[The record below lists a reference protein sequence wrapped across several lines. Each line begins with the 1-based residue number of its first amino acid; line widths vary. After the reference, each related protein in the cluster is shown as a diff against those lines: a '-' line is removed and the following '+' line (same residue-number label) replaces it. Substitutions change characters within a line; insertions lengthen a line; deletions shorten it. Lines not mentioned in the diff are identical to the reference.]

1 MSLST
6 QLSRGM
12 LALPMLAMFALLGVV
27 AVQTA
32 EAEAVQVVR
41 VEVMSRICS
50 APSARSQTLVL
61 AQAPGDLGRL
71 AFRWNQPCRG

>member
-12 LALPMLAMFALLGVV
+12 LALPMLFLFALLGVV
-27 AVQTA
+27 AVQKA
-32 EAEAVQVVR
+32 EADAVQVVR
-41 VEVMSRICS
+41 VEVISRICS
-50 APSARSQTLVL
+50 APVARSQTLVL

-71 AFRWNQPCRG
+71 AIRWNQPCRG

>member
-12 LALPMLAMFALLGVV
+12 LALPMLLLFAVLGVT
-27 AVQTA
+27 ALQTA
-32 EAEAVQVVR
+32 EADAVQVVR
-41 VEVMSRICS
+41 VEMMSQLCK
-50 APSARSQTLVL
+50 APGARSPTFVL

-71 AFRWNQPCRG
+71 AIRWNRPCRG

>member
-12 LALPMLAMFALLGVV
+12 LALPMLFLFALLGVT
-27 AVQTA
+27 AMQRA

-41 VEVMSRICS
+41 VEVMSRLCS
-50 APSARSQTLVL
+50 APGARSPAFVL

-71 AFRWNQPCRG
+71 AIRWNRPCRG

>member
-12 LALPMLAMFALLGVV
+12 LALPMLLMFALLGVS
-27 AVQTA
+27 AVRSA
-32 EAEAVQVVR
+32 EADAVQVVR
-41 VEVMSRICS
+41 VEVMSRLCS
-50 APSARSQTLVL
+50 TPGARSPSFVL

-71 AFRWNQPCRG
+71 AIRWNRPCRG

>member
-12 LALPMLAMFALLGVV
+12 LALPTLVLFALLGVV

-32 EAEAVQVVR
+32 EADAVQVVR

-50 APSARSQTLVL
+50 APVARSPAFVL

-71 AFRWNQPCRG
+71 AIRWNQPCRG